1 MRARSP
7 RRRTGC
13 PRSRRAA
20 RHEVG
25 RRRSAAERGHQLGD
39 LAAREPVER
48 RRWVSI
54 AVAAQ
59 RGDQLRQ
66 RVVVVDL
73 GVAVGAEEHR
83 APRLRRPDQVAQ
95 QLQRRAVGPLQV
107 VEHEQ
112 QRRAGGDLRQQRGE
126 RVEQPLALDARLG
139 LDRRAPRRRAELG
152 QQRREVGGAR
162 AEPLGG
168 AGQRGAARPAAQH
181 LEHRLVGAGAGL
193 VEAPEEDDRAV
204 AVDRARELGRQARLA
219 DPRVAGEQDEAP
231 LVADRR
237 VPRLVQGAER
247 LLAADE
253 RVPRRRGLERGR
265 QRAGREAGRRGRLGR
280 RARRRA
286 AAARGAPSPR
296 GRAPC
301 RARRAASGAARR
313 TPAAPR
319 RGCPTPRGPPSA
331 AGGRTRGTAPARSRC
346 ARRARR
352 RRARGR
358 RGAAP
363 PRRAPRARAG
373 AGPRPRGGGRA
384 PTARRTR
391 PGTARRRARA
401 RRGPGRR
408 RPPSGGRRAP
418 GPRPRRRRRAPRC
431 RPTAARAAP
440 AAAQRGR
447 SARPARA
454 RGAASTAARRAR
466 SPTTRARPSATAR
479 PRARSAGRRASG
491 GRRGRRAAAGP
502 GALAAPRRSA
512 HRCC

>member
-1 MRARSP
+1 M
-7 RRRTGC
+7 GC

-20 RHEVG
+20 AATKSGAASVPRAATS
-25 RRRSAAERGHQLGD
+25 SATSPRASPSSGTW
-39 LAAREPVER
+39 REHR
-48 RRWVSI
+48 
-54 AVAAQ
+54 VAAQ

-66 RVVVVDL
+66 RVAVVEL

-95 QLQRRAVGPLQV
+95 HLQRRAVGPLQV

-112 QRRAGGDLRQQRGE
+112 QRRAGGDLRQQRGQG
-126 RVEQPLALDARLG
+126 VEQPLALDARLR
-139 LDRRAPRRRAELG
+139 LDRGAPRGRAELG
-152 QQRREVGGAR
+152 QQRGEVGRAR

-181 LEHRLVGAGAGL
+181 LEHRLVGARAGL

-204 AVDRARELGRQARLA
+204 AVDGARELGRQARLA
-219 DPRVAGEQDEAP
+219 DPRVAGEQDEAA

-237 VPRLVQGAER
+237 VPRLVQGAQR

-253 RVPRRRGLERGR
+253 RVPRRRGLQRGR

-280 RARRRA
+280 RPVAAQQPRVERHHRGAGRRAELVAQHLAQLVERAQRLGGVARRLVDLHQQPVGRLAERRQPDRGARGVLGGVELA
-286 AAARGAPSPR
+286 AADAQPR
-296 GRAPC
+296 LAERL
-301 RARRAASGAARR
+301 
-313 TPAAPR
+313 
-319 RGCPTPRGPPSA
+319 
-331 AGGRTRGTAPARSRC
+331 
-346 ARRARR
+346 
-352 RRARGR
+352 
-358 RGAAP
+358 
-363 PRRAPRARAG
+363 RARAG

-431 RPTAARAAP
+431 RPTAAPAAR
-440 AAAQRGR
+440 AAAQRGPP
-447 SARPARA
+447 ARPARA

-466 SPTTRARPSATAR
+466 NPTTRARPSATAR